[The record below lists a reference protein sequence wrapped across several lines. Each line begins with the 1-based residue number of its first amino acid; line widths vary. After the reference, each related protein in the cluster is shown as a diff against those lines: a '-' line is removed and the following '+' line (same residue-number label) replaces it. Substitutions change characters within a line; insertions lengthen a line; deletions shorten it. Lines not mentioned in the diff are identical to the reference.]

1 MSLKS
6 GRNGVSYTDVN
17 WKTGKVRP
25 TANIPDASDTT
36 KGLVQVGEGIE
47 VNNGLIYIEHPL
59 LEIKTG
65 LLQLSTTSAGTQKFY
80 ITLSDWYSKANT
92 YVQATLICDSEAD
105 YSKISISGIG
115 RTQMV
120 TDPDQDKY
128 NGIEAQLTQSALAS
142 AAGVTA
148 TLIVFIYKK

>member
-6 GRNGVSYTDVN
+6 GRKGVSYKNVN

-25 TANIPDASDTT
+25 IVPDATDST

-47 VNNGLIYIEHPL
+47 INNGIIYLEHPL
-59 LEIKTG
+59 LEIRSASVT
-65 LLQLSTTSAGTQKFY
+65 LSTSATGTQKFY

-92 YVQATLICDSEAD
+92 YVQATLICDSEDD
-105 YSKISISGIG
+105 YSKISLSGVG

-120 TDPDQDKY
+120 IDPDPDKY

-142 AAGVTA
+142 AANVTA
-148 TLIVFIYKK
+148 TLIAFVYKK